1 MELTAE
7 QSGRLYAAIYA
18 DPIAKAAA
26 AAGNDQAACDQVNLP
41 TISVYR
47 RIGVTDALRWA
58 ASNQRMQKIQT
69 AAASGGSSVRSIAQC
84 ALQIIQ
90 SGVGQITVDDEL
102 MAMLDALVSGAVLVG
117 SDRAAFM
124 ARCEERISVA
134 EQAIG
139 RLATIAD
146 VGLVMQIDRPNG
158 KIPRMEA
165 V

>member
-1 MELTAE
+1 MTPNQMGA
-7 QSGRLYAAIYA
+7 LYSAIHA

-26 AAGNDQAACDQVNLP
+26 AIGDDQAACDQLNLP
-41 TISVYR
+41 TISVCR
-47 RIGVTDALRWA
+47 RISVTDALRWA

-90 SGVGQITVDDEL
+90 AGVGQITVDDEFTAL
-102 MAMLDALVSGAVLVG
+102 LDALVSGSVLIA
-117 SDRAAFM
+117 SDKAAFM
-124 ARCEERISVA
+124 TRCEERISVA

-139 RLATIAD
+139 RQCTVAD
-146 VGLVMQIDRPNG
+146 VGEVLLVDRPNG